1 MTSNQSSRKTRRKCR
16 GCAPLEIK
24 IVSIAAL
31 DAQDRLHRAYE
42 VILYASERAEQDGCT
57 KASEMQGGVGDD

>member
-1 MTSNQSSRKTRRKCR
+1 MTSNRNGRKTGGKCR
-16 GCAPLEIK
+16 GGVPLEIRV
-24 IVSIAAL
+24 ISIAAF

-57 KASEMQGGVGDD
+57 KASEMQVEVGDD

>member
-1 MTSNQSSRKTRRKCR
+1 MTSNQSGRKTGGKCR
-16 GCAPLEIK
+16 GGVPLEIRV
-24 IVSIAAL
+24 ISIAAF

-57 KASEMQGGVGDD
+57 KATEMQGDVVDD